1 MISKDK
7 VLSALERFDSIE
19 KKMAETAAS
28 DTVAMSELGRERKK
42 MEPIASAA
50 RDWLSTF
57 NELESLEEMSRD
69 GDQSIADMAKS
80 EKDITRNRFNDID
93 KKLFKLLNPPDPRA
107 DRDTIIEIRAGAGGD
122 EAGLFAAELFRLY
135 TRYALKKGLET
146 AVYSSTPTGVG
157 GLKEVTFGVSGLNA
171 YGWFRFEQGVHR
183 VQRVPDTEAQGRIHT
198 STVTV
203 AVLPEATEVEIKV
216 EIKDLR
222 IDTYRASGAGGQ
234 HVNKTE
240 SAVRITHIPTG
251 VVVAC
256 QEERSQQQNRLRAM
270 TLLRT
275 RLQEDQ
281 DEKNRKE
288 HADLRRKQIGTGDRS
303 EKIRT
308 YNFPQDR
315 ITDHRINESFHNIHN
330 VMEGDMDP
338 ILNALLTQEEKLLEQ
353 GQ

>member
-7 VLSALERFDSIE
+7 VLSVLDRFDSLE
-19 KKMAETAAS
+19 KKMAQTPAS
-28 DTVAMSELGRERKK
+28 DTAAMMELGRERKK
-42 MEPIASAA
+42 MEPIIVTV
-50 RDWLSTF
+50 REWLAVTK
-57 NELESLEEMSRD
+57 EIESLEEMAKD
-69 GDQSIADMAKS
+69 KDVSIAEMAKRELDGMS
-80 EKDITRNRFNDID
+80 IRFQELD
-93 KKLFKLLNPPDPRA
+93 KKLFRLMNPPDPRA
-107 DRDTIIEIRAGAGGD
+107 DRDTIIEIRGGAGGD

-135 TRYALKKGLET
+135 TRFALKKGLET
-146 AVYSSTPTGVG
+146 SVYSSTPTGVG

-183 VQRVPDTEAQGRIHT
+183 VQRVPATEAQGRIHT

-203 AVLPEATEVEIKV
+203 AVLPEATEVEIKI
-216 EIKDLR
+216 EPRDLKV
-222 IDTYRASGAGGQ
+222 DTYRASGAGGQ

-240 SAVRITHIPTG
+240 SAVRITHVPTG

-275 RLQEDQ
+275 RLQEAQ
-281 DEKNRKE
+281 DEKNKKE

-338 ILNALLTQEEKLLEQ
+338 IVTALLEKEEKLLEQ
-353 GQ
+353 A

>member
-1 MISKDK
+1 L
-7 VLSALERFDSIE
+7 V
-19 KKMAETAAS
+19 
-28 DTVAMSELGRERKK
+28 VARE
-42 MEPIASAA
+42 
-50 RDWLSTF
+50 WLSVSK
-57 NELESLEEMSRD
+57 EIESLDEMSRD
-69 GDQSIADMAKS
+69 GDLTIADMAKK
-80 EKDITRNRFNDID
+80 ERDAAAVRFEELD
-93 KKLFKLLNPPDPRA
+93 KKLFRLLNPPDPRA
-107 DRDTIIEIRAGAGGD
+107 DRDTIIEIRGGAGGD

-157 GLKEVTFGVSGLNA
+157 GVKEVTFGVSGLNA
-171 YGWFRFEQGVHR
+171 YGFFRFEQGVHR

-203 AVLPEATEVEIKV
+203 AVLPEATEVEIKI
-216 EIKDLR
+216 EPRDLK

-240 SAVRITHIPTG
+240 SAVRITHVPTG

-275 RLQEDQ
+275 RLQEAQ

-330 VMEGDMDP
+330 VMEGDLDP
-338 ILNALLTQEEKLLEQ
+338 ILNALLAQEEKLLEQ
-353 GQ
+353 N

>member
-1 MISKDK
+1 MIPIDK
-7 VLSALERFDSIE
+7 VLSVLERFDSIE
-19 KKMAETAAS
+19 KKMAETSAS
-28 DTVAMSELGRERKK
+28 DTAQMTALGRDRKK
-42 MEPIASAA
+42 LEPLLMAA
-50 RDWLSTF
+50 KEWLTVSK
-57 NELESLEEMSRD
+57 ELESLHEISRD
-69 GDQSIADMAKS
+69 SDPSLAAMAQQ
-80 EKDITRNRFNDID
+80 ERETAQTRFQEID
-93 KKLFKLLNPPDPRA
+93 KKLLKLLNPPDPRA

-135 TRYALKKGLET
+135 TRFALKKGLET

-157 GLKEVTFGVSGLNA
+157 GLKEVVFGVSGSNA

-183 VQRVPDTEAQGRIHT
+183 VQRVPATEAQGRIHT

-203 AVLPEATEVEIKV
+203 AVLPEATEVEVKI
-216 EIKDLR
+216 ETKDLR

-240 SAVRITHIPTG
+240 SAVRITHIPSG
-251 VVVAC
+251 LVVAC

-270 TLLRT
+270 TLLRS
-275 RLQEDQ
+275 RLQEAME
-281 DEKNRKE
+281 EKQVKE
-288 HADLRRKQIGTGDRS
+288 HSELRRKQIGTGDRS

-338 ILNALLTQEEKLLEQ
+338 IVNALLEQEEKISQ
-353 GQ
+353 QA

>member
-7 VLSALERFDSIE
+7 VLSVLERFSALDQKI
-19 KKMAETAAS
+19 AETPAT
-28 DTVAMSELGRERKK
+28 DTAQMSTLGRDRKK
-42 MEPIASAA
+42 MEPLVQAASE
-50 RDWLSTF
+50 WLAVAK
-57 NELESLEEMSRD
+57 ELESLEEMS
-69 GDQSIADMAKS
+69 ADADPSLAAMAKTES
-80 EKDITRNRFNDID
+80 AALLARYQEID
-93 KKLFKLLNPPDPRA
+93 KKLNKLLNPADPKA

-122 EAGLFAAELFRLY
+122 EAGLFAAELFRVY
-135 TRYALKKGLET
+135 TRYALQKGLET

-157 GLKEVTFGVSGLNA
+157 GLKEVVFGVTGPNA

-183 VQRVPDTEAQGRIHT
+183 VQRVPATEAQGRIHT

-216 EIKDLR
+216 EPKDLR

-275 RLQEDQ
+275 RLQEAQ

-288 HADLRRKQIGTGDRS
+288 HADLRRKQVGTGDRS

-330 VMEGDMDP
+330 VMDGDMDP
-338 ILNALLTQEEKLLEQ
+338 IVKALLDKEEQLSQ
-353 GQ
+353 QV